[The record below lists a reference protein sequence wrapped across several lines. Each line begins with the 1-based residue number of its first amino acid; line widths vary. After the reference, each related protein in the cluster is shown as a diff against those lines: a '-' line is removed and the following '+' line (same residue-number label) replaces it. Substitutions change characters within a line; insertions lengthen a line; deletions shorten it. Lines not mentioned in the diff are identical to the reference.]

1 MKAFILAAGLGT
13 RLRPFTTARAK
24 PALPVVGIPTLWFG
38 AWHIKRELG
47 ISQLALNV
55 SHLPETVREAAQ
67 DADLSRATG
76 VRFHFSDES
85 DQVLGS
91 SGALVKLGA
100 AWIGDQ
106 TLVVSNGDS
115 ICFPSWKRMLEFHRK
130 AGAALTLHVREFA
143 QAAEAYTNI
152 NVESDGRISSFGAK
166 ERDGIMFSGC
176 YLFEPSLLSRL
187 PAGVSE
193 LRPSLLEP
201 LAKEGKLYAYREDC
215 EWFDTGTVTTY
226 AQTQFELL
234 KKLPACRDLI
244 EMKMREEAPGCWVPR
259 NWLRNSGKPALQAPA
274 IMTGDQ
280 SRWAAAASVF
290 GPSFI
295 GIEPPMPGISPPTQK
310 AVVLAAHF
318 EKLK

>member
-13 RLRPFTTARAK
+13 RLRPFTNVKAK
-24 PALPVVGIPTLWFG
+24 PALPVIGVPTLWFG

-47 ISQLALNV
+47 ISEIALNV
-55 SHLPETVREAAQ
+55 SHLPGTVREAAQ
-67 DADLSRATG
+67 DAELMRATG
-76 VRFHFSDES
+76 IDFHFSDES
-85 DQVLGS
+85 AQVLGS
-91 SGALVKLGA
+91 SGALWKLSSS
-100 AWIGDQ
+100 WIGDQ
-106 TLVVSNGDS
+106 TLAVSNGDS
-115 ICFPSWKRMLEFHRK
+115 ICFPSWKRMLECHRK
-130 AGAALTLHVREFA
+130 NKAAITLHVREFS

-201 LAKEGKLYAYREDC
+201 LAKEGKLFAYREDA
-215 EWFDTGTVTTY
+215 EWFDTGTVGTY
-226 AQTQFELL
+226 AQTQFDLL
-234 KKLPACRDLI
+234 KKIPMCRDLI
-244 EMKMREEAPGCWVPR
+244 EIKMREETSGVWVPR
-259 NWLRNSGKPALQAPA
+259 AWSRNAGKPALQAPA

-280 SRWAAAASVF
+280 SQWAAAASVF
-290 GPSFI
+290 GPKFI
-295 GIEPPMPGISPPTQK
+295 GIEPPMPGITVPAQK
-310 AVVLAAHF
+310 SIVLATHF